1 MSDLR
6 PDAGVEPGSLLVASP
21 LLGDPNFARTV
32 IYVLNHR
39 REGTIGVVLNRP
51 SEVTLLDVLP
61 RWSDLA
67 SQPRTLFMGG
77 PVDTD
82 TALCLAEVA
91 PGSPGARPERW
102 TPVSAPVGLTDLDG
116 DPTRLNGEFSRLR
129 IFAGYAGWGSGQLAD
144 ELAEGAWLVV
154 AGHPSDVFTESGAN
168 LWRLVLRRQGGRVA
182 LLATYPADP
191 RLN

>member
-21 LLGDPNFARTV
+21 LLGDPNFTRTV
-32 IYVLNHR
+32 IYVLDHR

-51 SEVTLLDVLP
+51 SEVALLDVLP
-61 RWSDLA
+61 QWQGLA
-67 SQPRTLFMGG
+67 CQPRTLFLGG

-91 PGSPGARPERW
+91 PGARPDRW

-116 DPTRLNGEFSRLR
+116 DPAMLNGELGRLR
-129 IFAGYAGWGSGQLAD
+129 IFAGYAGWGSGQLAN

-154 AGHPSDVFTESGAN
+154 AGHPSDVFTDPGVN